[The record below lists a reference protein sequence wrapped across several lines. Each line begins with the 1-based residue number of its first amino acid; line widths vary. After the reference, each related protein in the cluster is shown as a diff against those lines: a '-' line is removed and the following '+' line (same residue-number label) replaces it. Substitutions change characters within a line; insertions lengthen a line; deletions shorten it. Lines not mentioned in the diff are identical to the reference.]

1 MDRKYKVYEHICPN
15 GKIYIGI
22 TQQEPQKRWKNG
34 EGYKTQ
40 QLFYKAIKKYQWNNI
55 KHIILFD
62 NLTKEEAEQKEIEL
76 IRQYQSNNSQY
87 GYNLDNGGNCVGKM
101 SEQTK
106 RKIGQAN
113 KGNLPNKGSFKKGH
127 KSFLTEEA
135 KIKISKSS
143 KGKPATTGS
152 FKKGHIGYRKGISM
166 SNETKMKIAIKVRKK
181 VLQYDINGQYI
192 NEYQSL
198 AEAAKKVG
206 LKNSSHISSCCN
218 NKRETAGGYKW
229 EYKEKNEKQNT

>member
-1 MDRKYKVYEHICPN
+1 MNRKYKVYEHICPN

-55 KHIILFD
+55 EHIILFD

-135 KIKISKSS
+135 KRKISETS
-143 KGKPATTGS
+143 KGKPATSGS
-152 FKKGHIGYRKGISM
+152 FKKGHVGYMKGI
-166 SNETKMKIAIKVRKK
+166 KMPLEVRKKISEKLGKK
-181 VLQYDINGQYI
+181 VLQFNVAGKYI
-192 NEYQSL
+192 NEYKSCI
-198 AEAAKKVG
+198 EAAQKIG
-206 LKNSSHISSCCN
+206 LKNGCHIGSCCN
-218 NKRETAGGYKW
+218 GKRKTAGGYVWKF
-229 EYKEKNEKQNT
+229 KEE

>member
-22 TQQEPQKRWKNG
+22 TQQEPRKRWKNG

-55 KHIILFD
+55 EHIILFD

-113 KGNLPNKGSFKKGH
+113 KGNPPNKGSFKKGH

-143 KGKPATTGS
+143 KGKPATSGS
-152 FKKGHIGYRKGISM
+152 FKKGHIGYRKGIPM
-166 SNETKMKIAIKVRKK
+166 SNETKIKIIEKSSKK
-181 VLQYDINGQYI
+181 VLQYDINGAYI
-192 NEYQSL
+192 NEYKSIS
-198 AEAAKKVG
+198 EASKEVG
-206 LKNSSHISSCCN
+206 LKNGSHIGSCCN
-218 NKRETAGGYKW
+218 NKRKTAGGYKW
-229 EYKEKNEKQNT
+229 KFKEE